1 MKYSQEQTL
10 WGMKMSD
17 VEGAA
22 PEETAPE
29 GTEADFAWK
38 EHVPEFA
45 KDWDEVKNAESFGDF
60 MSWAY
65 NARSLVGQSVR
76 VPSEEAGQDDW
87 DAFSAKLLEKNA
99 NVMMKPRNAEEVAAA
114 MKALGRPD
122 ESAAYNFEVEGY
134 QPDTDRLAS
143 MKQMAHDAN
152 MTTDQFN
159 SFMSGMAKAE
169 LEAGQAQAASTA
181 ESMAGLRQE
190 WGAAYDQNIGQVKG
204 FLSRLGAP
212 EDLIGA
218 EVDGQLGA
226 RYYTWFH
233 DLARRLGG
241 EGSPGAGNGGE
252 THVMTPADAKSKI
265 ADIRANKDHA
275 FHRGDPDAVQQMLSL
290 QGLATG
296 NASVKPFSAVGS

>member
-45 KDWDEVKNAESFGDF
+45 RNWDEVKNAESFGDF
-60 MSWAY
+60 MSWAD

-169 LEAGQAQAASTA
+169 LEAGQAQALSQT
-181 ESMAGLRQE
+181 ESMNGLRQE
-190 WGAAYDQNIGQVKG
+190 WGAAFDQNVNQVQN
-204 FLSRLGAP
+204 FLSRMDAP
-212 EDLIGA
+212 ASFRNA
-218 EVDGQLGA
+218 ERDGLFDSGD
-226 RYYTWFH
+226 YKFLH
-233 DLARRLGG
+233 DLSERVGG
-241 EGSPGAGNGGE
+241 EGSPGAGNSGE
-252 THVMTPADAKSKI
+252 THVMTPADAKARI
-265 ADIRANKDHA
+265 AEIRANKEHA
-275 FHRGDPDAVQQMLSL
+275 YHRGDQEAMEQMLTL
-290 QGLATG
+290 QRMSTG
-296 NASVKPFSAVGS
+296 SGSVTPFSSTGT